1 MERSHASLG
10 GTMKEEIEERL
21 EYFQKYSRSA
31 LIKQCQIYLRT
42 NNHNDKCRHTL
53 IGLIMVYEFNE
64 YRIFKNET
72 ACRYILQN
80 VFKTNKQPFWVS
92 S

>member
-1 MERSHASLG
+1 
-10 GTMKEEIEERL
+10 MKEQIEDRL
-21 EYFQKYSRSA
+21 EELQLCKNDYLLRKV
-31 LIKQCQIYLRT
+31 QIYLRT
-42 NNHNDKCRHTL
+42 NEHNEKCRHTL

-64 YRIFKNET
+64 YRIFKNEM

-80 VFKTNKQPFWVS
+80 VFKTNNKPFWVS